1 MKRFLVAFALFPTL
15 ALAQAPPTEQQI
27 LGATIGNLFMEN
39 ARLAVELQKTQAAL
53 KEALN
58 AKQKPE
64 PSPTDGS
71 GSPQPEVRQE
81 GGGPAVG
88 RPRIQPGG

>member
-1 MKRFLVAFALFPTL
+1 MKLALVLSLLPTL

-27 LGATIGNLFMEN
+27 LGATIGNQFMEN

-64 PSPTDGS
+64 PSSTDGS
-71 GSPQPEVRQE
+71 GGPQSPVRQE
-81 GGGPAVG
+81 GGGAPEG
-88 RPRIQPGG
+88 RK